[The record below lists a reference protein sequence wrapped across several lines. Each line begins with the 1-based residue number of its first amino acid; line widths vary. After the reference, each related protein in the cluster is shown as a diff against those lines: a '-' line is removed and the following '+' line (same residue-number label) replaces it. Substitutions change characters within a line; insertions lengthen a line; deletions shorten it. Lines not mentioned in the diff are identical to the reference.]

1 MHFILS
7 SQRNLSEILRNQHN
21 FICSCTDAKFRPI
34 GAVLLSGMVKLIGE
48 TKEDPRLRSLAYV
61 AVGKI
66 AKRVPNL
73 VNKDIALLQTF
84 FDAMCKVEIFDFRR
98 MYFIDNYLFCIR
110 DQLFY
115 LIYQEESENKLAVQE
130 ALSMMST
137 AFKNIDSSNLR
148 LMEAIIMENI
158 EKVP

>member
-7 SQRNLSEILRNQHN
+7 SQRNLTEILRNQHN

-84 FDAMCKVEIFDFRR
+84 FDAMCKVEIFDFLR
-98 MYFIDNYLFCIR
+98 MYFIDNSLILFVLHQGSVVLPNLSGGVRKQIGCAGGTFHDVYR
-110 DQLFY
+110 F
-115 LIYQEESENKLAVQE
+115 QEH
-130 ALSMMST
+130 
-137 AFKNIDSSNLR
+137 
-148 LMEAIIMENI
+148 
-158 EKVP
+158 